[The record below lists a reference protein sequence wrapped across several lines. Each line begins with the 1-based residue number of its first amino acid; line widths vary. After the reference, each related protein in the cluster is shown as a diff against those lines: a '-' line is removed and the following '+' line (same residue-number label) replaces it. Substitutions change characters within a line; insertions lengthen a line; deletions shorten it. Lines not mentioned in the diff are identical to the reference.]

1 MDKKVRVILR
11 LDSDLLDI
19 LKEQARTNQC
29 SLNSY
34 MEKVLAADIWNIP
47 NEATKAAIEEAQSRN
62 LERIDNIDEWLE
74 KL

>member
-1 MDKKVRVILR
+1 MKRKVQITLQ

-19 LKEQARTNQC
+19 IKEEAKANQC

-34 MEKVLAADIWNIP
+34 IEKVLANDIGDIP
-47 NEATKAAIEEAQSRN
+47 NKVTKAAIEEARNGN
-62 LERIDNIDEWLE
+62 LERIDNIDDWLE